1 MKNNIILP
9 ALLIFIG
16 CTSSASYDQHDLI
29 NNDETRS
36 EIFSTIINDQ
46 MLLAEFL
53 GQLTDNNVALQQL
66 MMDDE
71 AMQQLFDMQNMHL
84 IAHMKPETMLMLIN
98 NLAYVT
104 KSDSSVRSMMMNI
117 PQMQQMLRDQEQ
129 IMVRK

>member
-1 MKNNIILP
+1 MKNTIILP

-16 CTSSASYDQHDLI
+16 CTTSASYDQHDLV
-29 NNDETRS
+29 NNHEMRTKV
-36 EIFSTIINDQ
+36 FSTIINDQ
-46 MLLAEFL
+46 ILLTEFL
-53 GQLTDNNVALQQL
+53 GQLTDNNKALQQL

-104 KSDSSVRSMMMNI
+104 KSDSSVRLMMMNL

-129 IMVRK
+129 VMARK